1 MHNAK
6 PGRVRA
12 GAYCV
17 YVRTRTR
24 PGDKVRREKIPAAYP
39 TGRAPAIRQ
48 GRACPYRGNHTNLRI
63 SPMTSMATLNNCPMV
78 KTPRM

>member
-1 MHNAK
+1 MDGAEAGRR
-6 PGRVRA
+6 PGWSILRP
-12 GAYCV
+12 

-24 PGDKVRREKIPAAYP
+24 PGDRARRKKIPAALP
-39 TGRAPAIRQ
+39 PMRQ
-48 GRACPYRGNHTNLRI
+48 GRTRPYRGNHTNLRI